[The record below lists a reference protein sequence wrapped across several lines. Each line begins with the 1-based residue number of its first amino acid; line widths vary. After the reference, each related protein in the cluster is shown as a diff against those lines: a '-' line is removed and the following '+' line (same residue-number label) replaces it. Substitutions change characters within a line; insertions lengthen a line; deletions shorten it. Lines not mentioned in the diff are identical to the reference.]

1 MTTPIHNPGGTT
13 RRSGGGAHPAWP
25 GSGSIDPPTCNKGL
39 GSIRAGF
46 SMVELMAVVIIVA
59 VLAMVA
65 VPLTL
70 SALPYAQ
77 VRMEAQN
84 AAAIMR
90 QARLKAASTQRPTRV
105 VLDCRDRISNVKNPC
120 VFTMQTASYTEG
132 VLTGWDEVGIGGME
146 RRHPLNASVA
156 VRATTVVKYAPVFWI
171 IFMPSSRTYS
181 SHSPYELEF
190 VPEKFKENDPP
201 QGLWTLSVNNSS
213 GRTTL
218 VRKK

>member
-1 MTTPIHNPGGTT
+1 MITAIHSPAEAP
-13 RRSGGGAHPAWP
+13 RRSGGEAQRARA
-25 GSGSIDPPTCNKGL
+25 GSGSLAPPLYGRRLGL
-39 GSIRAGF
+39 IRAGF
-46 SMVELMAVVIIVA
+46 SMIELMVAVIVIA

-65 VPLTL
+65 VPLTI

-84 AAAIMR
+84 AAAVMR

-105 VLDCRDRISNVKNPC
+105 VLDCHEHVGNANNPC
-120 VFTMQTASYTEG
+120 VFTMQTASYAEG
-132 VLTGWDEVGIGGME
+132 VLTGWDEVGIGGLD
-146 RRHPLNASVA
+146 RRHPLNPSVT
-156 VRATTVVKYAPVFWI
+156 VRAAAGDTSASIFWI

-190 VPEKFKENDPP
+190 VPEKFKSSSTR
-201 QGLWTLSVNNSS
+201 GVWKLMVNNSS

-218 VRKK
+218 ARKK